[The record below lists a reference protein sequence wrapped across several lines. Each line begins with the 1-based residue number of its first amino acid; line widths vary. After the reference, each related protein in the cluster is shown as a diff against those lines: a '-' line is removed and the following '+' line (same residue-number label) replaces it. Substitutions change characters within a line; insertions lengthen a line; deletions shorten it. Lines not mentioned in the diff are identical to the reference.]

1 VLTQA
6 AVHAHKVDRDDL
18 SLIDLVVFG
27 VCGLA
32 GLAVVL
38 LAAFGVYPF
47 AGIVA
52 AYVLG
57 YLLEAAAHGLAVS
70 LLVAAIIE
78 ARHPTWTFLG
88 TGEYILMAVVTLAL
102 LVGLFVQD
110 RWVIHVGLGTAATWG
125 YFLCAGVVSVAMAI
139 LTYLVFRPGG
149 FEGSTENMGIHVLAG
164 LVGLALG
171 AGLMAG
177 VIGTLP
183 WYRQA
188 NLPKASI
195 SRSRSSTASRAATWP
210 SGIPTRRGRGWDRS
224 TSGPVPPPQAATG
237 ATAPVAPTRSCSSS
251 IRLRRCRS
259 PHAQEL

>member
-1 VLTQA
+1 
-6 AVHAHKVDRDDL
+6 VDRDDL

-27 VCGLA
+27 ICGLA

-38 LAAFGVYPF
+38 LAAF
-47 AGIVA
+47 
-52 AYVLG
+52 
-57 YLLEAAAHGLAVS
+57 AVS
-70 LLVAAIIE
+70 LLVAAVLE
-78 ARHPTWTFLG
+78 ARHPMWTFLG

-125 YFLCAGVVSVAMAI
+125 YFLCAGIVSVAMAV

-149 FEGSTENMGIHVLAG
+149 FEGSTENMAIHVLAG

-177 VIGTLP
+177 VIGTLA

-195 SRSRSSTASRAATWP
+195 SIP
-210 SGIPTRRGRGWDRS
+210 VVHGISGSYVALGDSYSAGEGWDRS
-224 TSGPVPPPQAATG
+224 SLEPVPPPQAATG

-251 IRLRRCRS
+251 IRLLRRRS
-259 PHAQEL
+259 SRHVQEL